1 MVNGVS
7 LMVNVTASCFFSAA
21 TLILSVAAAGST
33 PARSVG
39 HQLNVPSVQDTPGIV
54 LVQADAGMF
63 SREIWREAQQALS
76 FFGHDAGTPDG
87 LPGRKTR
94 AAIRGYQADIGE
106 TPTGELS
113 RAAMGLLLER
123 YRNALNQSQATQ
135 QSETQLPAIVSEE
148 VSSIADMCS
157 TNASALLARPGF
169 VQESDLN
176 GDGIS
181 DYVVDGSASG
191 CIFTCGAQFC
201 TIAVFGSNGQSGYTR
216 SDFLGGSANLSQYS
230 CTGDGT
236 CRIAEEGVQRAPSAP
251 AEPTQHTGQSA
262 TIAENAPALGS
273 ALIYERYRDL
283 DLPVSRTRNW
293 VFFQFLQAEAI
304 ELFVQNR
311 MLNRPMHDLI
321 YYVLTPQAGGEYA
334 IAATNEADP
343 LYVDPQV
350 THTWKTGLPEIPDG
364 SRVCW
369 QYDPREA
376 DFRVFDMVMMVP
388 VPPSPFETIRNFSGI
403 SELTRRDPVAPRL
416 TSDRM
421 PCRAL
426 LNGAALA
433 PPPPSSAEIWHSM
446 IAETEP
452 KVTVVDKLGYMSNPM
467 GFASEPAWMATLQN
481 NSDLVAR
488 ELRFAI
494 LSETASGLDLLA
506 TWEPRAGY
514 IDGLEGE
521 LAIIESPPP
530 TENVTVCVEHL
541 TADGSQR
548 TITIVPMEGAQVSG
562 MGWEFRPRAP
572 SKVSQTDRQNACFD
586 PAYLSQLNWPF

>member
-1 MVNGVS
+1 
-7 LMVNVTASCFFSAA
+7 MVNVTASCFLTAA
-21 TLILSVAAAGST
+21 ALILSGAAAGST
-33 PARSVG
+33 PVHLIG
-39 HQLNVPSVQDTPGIV
+39 HQLDGLPVPPSVHGTPGIV

-63 SREIWREAQQALS
+63 SRQTWREAQQALNH
-76 FFGHDAGTPDG
+76 FGQDAGTPDG

-94 AAIRGYQADIGE
+94 AAIRGYQASIGE
-106 TPTGELS
+106 TPTGELG

-123 YRNALNQSQATQ
+123 YRNALKRSPAPQ
-135 QSETQLPAIVSEE
+135 QSEIQLPAIVSEE

-157 TNASALLARPGF
+157 TNASALLAKPGF

-176 GDGIS
+176 GDGVS

-191 CIFTCGAQFC
+191 CMFTCGAQYC
-201 TIAVFGSNGQSGYTR
+201 TITVFGSNGQSGYTR
-216 SDFLGGSANLSQYS
+216 SDFLGDSANLSQYS
-230 CTGDGT
+230 CATDGT
-236 CRIAEEGVQRAPSAP
+236 CRIADEEVQRPPSTATEPSP
-251 AEPTQHTGQSA
+251 ATGQNA
-262 TIAENAPALGS
+262 PIAENTAAFGS
-273 ALIYERYRDL
+273 APIYERFRNL
-283 DLPVSRTRNW
+283 ELPVSRTRNW
-293 VFFQFLQAEAI
+293 VFFQFLRTGGI
-304 ELFVQNR
+304 DLFVQNR

-321 YYVLTPQAGGEYA
+321 YYILTPRAGGGYA
-334 IAATNEADP
+334 IAASNEADP

-350 THTWKTGLPEIPDG
+350 THTWTTGLPTIPDG
-364 SRVCW
+364 SLVCW

-376 DFRVFDMVMMVP
+376 DFRVFDTVMMVP
-388 VPPSPFETIRNFSGI
+388 TPSSPFETIRNFGGI

-421 PCRAL
+421 PCRGL
-426 LNGAALA
+426 LNGAGLA
-433 PPPPSSAEIWHSM
+433 PPSTSSAEIWHSM

-452 KVTVVDKLGYMSNPM
+452 QVTVVDKLGYMSNPM

-488 ELRFAI
+488 EMRFAI
-494 LSETASGLDLLA
+494 HSETDSGLNLLA
-506 TWEPRAGY
+506 TWEPQVGY

-530 TENVTVCVEHL
+530 TENITVCVEHL

-572 SKVSQTDRQNACFD
+572 SRVGQTDRQNACSD
-586 PAYLSQLNWPF
+586 PAYLSQLN